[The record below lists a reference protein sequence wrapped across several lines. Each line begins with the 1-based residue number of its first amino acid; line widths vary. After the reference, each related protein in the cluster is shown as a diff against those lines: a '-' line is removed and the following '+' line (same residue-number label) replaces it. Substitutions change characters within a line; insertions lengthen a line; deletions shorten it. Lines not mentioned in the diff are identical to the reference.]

1 MKKLS
6 GRVVSVNILGLLGY
20 MSSLLAW
27 LLFMA
32 AFFVLL
38 ADSSFMTMPNNQP
51 FVQILPIPDNLTGVA
66 SMASYGV
73 TAVAIIVT
81 IIIFI
86 TFPYFVSKNLSR
98 FMRYILKVFKITQTN
113 WHMWLVKGLV
123 TALPTVGLA
132 IMTLC
137 GVQGDTAVAIYVVV
151 FFAALLAFALFS
163 FQYFLAWR
171 LEVASRDIW

>member
-1 MKKLS
+1 
-6 GRVVSVNILGLLGY
+6 
-20 MSSLLAW
+20 
-27 LLFMA
+27 
-32 AFFVLL
+32 
-38 ADSSFMTMPNNQP
+38 
-51 FVQILPIPDNLTGVA
+51 LTGVA
-66 SMASYGV
+66 AVASYGV
-73 TAVAIIVT
+73 TTVAIIVT
-81 IIIFI
+81 IILFI

-98 FMRYILKVFKITQTN
+98 FMRYTLKVLKITQTN

-123 TALPTVGLA
+123 TALPTIGLA

-137 GVQGDTAVAIYVVV
+137 GVQGDTAVTIYVVV

>member
-6 GRVVSVNILGLLGY
+6 GRVVSVNVLGLLGY

-27 LLFMA
+27 LLFVA
-32 AFFVLL
+32 TFFVLL
-38 ADSSFMTMPNNQP
+38 ADSSFMTMSNNRP
-51 FVQILPIPDNLTGVA
+51 FVRVLPIPDNLTGVA
-66 SMASYGV
+66 AVAGYGV
-73 TAVAIIVT
+73 TTVAIIVT
-81 IIIFI
+81 IILFI

-98 FMRYILKVFKITQTN
+98 FMRYTLKVLKITQTN

-123 TALPTVGLA
+123 TALPTIGLA

-137 GVQGDTAVAIYVVV
+137 GAQGDTAVTIYVVV